1 MPGRTGV
8 ITKPRGRRH
17 AAALPPLLP
26 LLLLVFIALTV
37 LYMHLTSVASPS
49 TLSPNPCAAYATP
62 FPQPPTRPPS
72 VFFLHIP
79 KTAGTLLF
87 SLLQRFAVKSRG
99 LTCSYAFDGNRNPFH
114 HFAVANPPQNTTF
127 EHDSL
132 QHRLLTAYKTRDF
145 KQRAT
150 LYAQGACRVVRGHVT
165 ASMLAPFETPPYI
178 VTIMRDPLAR
188 FVSMYEFARTMMK
201 SRPVVT
207 GWDPWLQADSLLD
220 ELNNASSLFHRGFYD
235 EFGEWRAKKNVGFS
249 FHFYGV
255 LHQLSGM
262 TPRFE
267 HEGDKDRFRIVNAD
281 VMAETAKRQLCATHL
296 VGLQHQVQDV
306 LDTVMD
312 VTEPFAQWT
321 PAERSQYLKSVVNKT
336 PGRKSRK
343 VEDHLDAHWQRVI
356 SERLRHEIDVYEFAV
371 RLVEYRST
379 VKA

>member
-1 MPGRTGV
+1 MLLLFVLLTLLYVRLTTTTPRT
-8 ITKPRGRRH
+8 
-17 AAALPPLLP
+17 ALP
-26 LLLLVFIALTV
+26 
-37 LYMHLTSVASPS
+37 
-49 TLSPNPCAAYATP
+49 PNPCAPYATP
-62 FPQPPTRPPS
+62 VPQPPTRPPS

-87 SLLQRFAVKSRG
+87 SLLQRFAVKSHG

-114 HFAVANPPQNTTF
+114 HFAVVKPPENTTF
-127 EHDSL
+127 EPTSL
-132 QHRLLTAYKTRDF
+132 QHRLLTAYNSRDF

-165 ASMLAPFETPPYI
+165 SSMLSPFETPPYT
-178 VTIMRDPLAR
+178 VTIMRHPLVR

-235 EFGEWRAKKNVGFS
+235 QFGEWRAVKNVGFS

-267 HEGDKDRFRIVNAD
+267 HEGDKQRFRIANAHA
-281 VMAETAKRQLCATHL
+281 MAQAAKRQLCATHL
-296 VGLQHQVQDV
+296 VGLQDQVRDV
-306 LDTVMD
+306 LDAVMHL
-312 VTEPFAQWT
+312 TQPFAQWT
-321 PAERSQYLKSVVNKT
+321 PDERSKFLNSVVNKT
-336 PGRKSRK
+336 PGTRSRK

-356 SERLRHEIDVYEFAV
+356 SERLSHEIDVYHFAV
-371 RLVEYRST
+371 RLVEYRAAVSART
-379 VKA
+379 S